1 MRAAT
6 TEELKI
12 FFFFFEEA
20 WHLPH
25 LHCTKDRYQHASHF
39 WMPAHSIGC
48 VPPGSLNPWEQENQ
62 GPSESINTQPWPGR
76 PQPQKQGVLAL
87 GPNPTSNP
95 RQPRHARAL
104 PRPPTGPRGGLA
116 KRGSAGG
123 RARGAGTRRG
133 GAAKRSRRH
142 PGQERA
148 ARGEAPAPGEG
159 LRADPAAAASP
170 RSRWLQARERGP
182 LRLRVGVRSAA
193 RTRLLVLLVEF
204 FNHLG
209 RLPSAQTHCNRLRR
223 RSPRAEDAAGRP
235 APCSHTGWTGGP
247 SLGAKARPPRAV
259 VAALAP

>member
-39 WMPAHSIGC
+39 WMPAHSMGC

-104 PRPPTGPRGGLA
+104 PRPPTGPRGGPA

-123 RARGAGTRRG
+123 LPGGGRG
-133 GAAKRSRRH
+133 GR
-142 PGQERA
+142 GRA
-148 ARGEAPAPGEG
+148 GAEPPSAQGLTRAGSARPEGEAPAPGEG

-170 RSRWLQARERGP
+170 PEQ
-182 LRLRVGVRSAA
+182 V
-193 RTRLLVLLVEF
+193 
-204 FNHLG
+204 
-209 RLPSAQTHCNRLRR
+209 
-223 RSPRAEDAAGRP
+223 AAGEGKGTPALEGGRP
-235 APCSHTGWTGGP
+235 ERRAYQTPRP
-247 SLGAKARPPRAV
+247 SCRIF
-259 VAALAP
+259 